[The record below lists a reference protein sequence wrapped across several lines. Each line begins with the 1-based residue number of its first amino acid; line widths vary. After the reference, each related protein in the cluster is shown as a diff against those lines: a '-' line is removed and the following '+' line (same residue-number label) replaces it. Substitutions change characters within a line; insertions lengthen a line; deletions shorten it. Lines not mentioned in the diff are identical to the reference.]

1 MTMNSVSCNS
11 GSLRISKE
19 DESIYE
25 NIYIKEK
32 KVKLE
37 NNNI

>member
-1 MTMNSVSCNS
+1 MEKD
-11 GSLRISKE
+11 LKE